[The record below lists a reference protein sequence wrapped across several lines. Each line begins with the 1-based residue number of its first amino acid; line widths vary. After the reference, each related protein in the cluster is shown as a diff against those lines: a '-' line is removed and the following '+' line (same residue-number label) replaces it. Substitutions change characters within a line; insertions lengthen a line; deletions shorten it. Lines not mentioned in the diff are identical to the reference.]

1 MTAYLS
7 VQEIDVYYDKVC
19 ALANVSLHLNQGEI
33 VALIGANGAGK
44 TTTLRAVT
52 GLAPIAAGQIRFD
65 GRKIDGLR
73 PDQIAA
79 LGIAMVPEG
88 RHVYRFMTVKD
99 NLLMG
104 AFLRRDKAGVRHD
117 LERAFARFPRLKE
130 RIRQPAGTLSGGE
143 QQMVAIGRAL
153 MARPKLLLMDEPSLG
168 LAPQLIR
175 EIARSIRTINREDGV
190 SVVLVEQNS
199 RMALKVSQRAYAL
212 ATGGIALEGPSA
224 DLIENEDVRK
234 LYLGAA

>member
-1 MTAYLS
+1 
-7 VQEIDVYYDKVC
+7 
-19 ALANVSLHLNQGEI
+19 
-33 VALIGANGAGK
+33 
-44 TTTLRAVT
+44 
-52 GLAPIAAGQIRFD
+52 
-65 GRKIDGLR
+65 
-73 PDQIAA
+73 
-79 LGIAMVPEG
+79 MVPEG

-117 LERAFARFPRLKE
+117 LERAFARFPRLRE

-224 DLIENEDVRK
+224 DLIENQEVRK

>member
-1 MTAYLS
+1 VTAYLS

>member
-1 MTAYLS
+1 VSAYLG
-7 VQEIDVYYDKVC
+7 VQGIDVYYDKVR
-19 ALANVSLHLNQGEI
+19 ALADVSLHLNQGEI

-44 TTTLRAVT
+44 STTLRAVT
-52 GLAPIAAGQIRFD
+52 GLTRIAAGEIRFD
-65 GRKIDGLR
+65 GRRIDGLR

-224 DLIENEDVRK
+224 DLIENQEVRK

>member
-1 MTAYLS
+1 VSTYLS
-7 VQEIDVYYDKVC
+7 VQGIDVYYDKVR
-19 ALANVSLHLNQGEI
+19 ALADVSLHLNQREI

-44 TTTLRAVT
+44 TTTLRAMT
-52 GLAPIAAGQIRFD
+52 GLTRIAAGEIRFD
-65 GRKIDGLR
+65 GRRIDGLR

-130 RIRQPAGTLSGGE
+130 RIGQPAGTLSGGE

-224 DLIENEDVRK
+224 DLIENQEVRN

>member
-1 MTAYLS
+1 VTAYLS

-65 GRKIDGLR
+65 GRRIDGLR

>member
-1 MTAYLS
+1 VTAYLS

-65 GRKIDGLR
+65 GRRIDGLR

-234 LYLGAA
+234 LYLGTA

>member
-1 MTAYLS
+1 VSAYLS
-7 VQEIDVYYDKVC
+7 VQDIDVYYDKVR
-19 ALANVSLHLNQGEI
+19 ALADVSLHLNQGEI

-44 TTTLRAVT
+44 STTLRAVT
-52 GLAPIAAGQIRFD
+52 GLTRIAAGEIRFD
-65 GRKIDGLR
+65 GRRIDGLR

-224 DLIENEDVRK
+224 DLIENQEVRK

>member
-1 MTAYLS
+1 MSAYLS
-7 VQEIDVYYDKVC
+7 IQDIDVYYDKVR
-19 ALANVSLHLNQGEI
+19 ALADVSLHLNQGEI

-44 TTTLRAVT
+44 STTLRAVT
-52 GLAPIAAGQIRFD
+52 GLTRIAAGEIRFD
-65 GRKIDGLR
+65 GRRIDGLR

-224 DLIENEDVRK
+224 DLIENQEVRK